1 MIHFRKLI
9 IRGIMNRKLIPLKN
23 PSTPR
28 STGFGSS
35 KYFPRL
41 LSLLVGKVCPQ
52 TIVIIAHLLAK
63 LSSGSMCDVL
73 FKIIIGFDWYCLLL
87 LLLPDLLYRD
97 DVAAEAAGWQMLLF
111 AQSQLASRSAC
122 HRPLLHLSE
131 KRTLKLKYARTFPSY

>member
-1 MIHFRKLI
+1 MPYLR
-9 IRGIMNRKLIPLKN
+9 LIPSRV
-23 PSTPR
+23 STIYR
-28 STGFGSS
+28 FW
-35 KYFPRL
+35 KFKVFPRL
-41 LSLLVGKVCPQ
+41 LSLQVGRVCPQ

-97 DVAAEAAGWQMLLF
+97 DVAAEAAGWQMLLLF

-122 HRPLLHLSE
+122 HRPLPHLSE
-131 KRTLKLKYARTFPSY
+131 KRTLKLKYARTFPSYKIMLRQSFRFQF